1 VLNPTLLSQL
11 NDLLDLKQK
20 QGSLIAVRDTTSLA
34 KDADQRAKD
43 STKKNQLLFIF
54 TIITA
59 IFVRSTPLLK

>member
-59 IFVRSTPLLK
+59 IFVQSTPLLK